1 MTLTVKKMTH
11 ILYKIFYCSFM
22 TITAVHTTV
31 SPTHNIIAEF
41 QQAIDTEKE
50 YTLRE
55 YVSILSCIYKNN
67 TKKNAAS
74 KTVIIKVEEPEIV
87 SDDDDDDKPKKRG
100 RPAHKPKLDKDGNL
114 KAKRKPSA
122 YNMYVKQRIEQLK
135 KENSSHVA
143 QERMIIAAAEWK
155 MLTQDEKDKYK
166 NI

>member
-1 MTLTVKKMTH
+1 
-11 ILYKIFYCSFM
+11 M
-22 TITAVHTTV
+22 TITALHTTV

-55 YVSILSCIYKNN
+55 YISIISCIYKNN
-67 TKKNAAS
+67 TKKNIAP
-74 KTVIIKVEEPEIV
+74 KTIIKIEEPEIV
-87 SDDDDDDKPKKRG
+87 SDDDDDKPKKRG
-100 RPAHKPKLDKDGNL
+100 RPAHKPKLDKDGNI
-114 KAKRKPSA
+114 KTKRKPSA

-166 NI
+166 NM